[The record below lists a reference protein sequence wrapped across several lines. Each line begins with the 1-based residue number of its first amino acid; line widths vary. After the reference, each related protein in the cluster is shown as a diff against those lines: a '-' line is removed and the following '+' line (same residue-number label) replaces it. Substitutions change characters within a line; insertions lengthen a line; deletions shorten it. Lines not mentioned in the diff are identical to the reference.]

1 MYSFRVFAARRD
13 RTGAK
18 DHPPHIQPPS
28 PAHWNGWGALGPGRL
43 CSNLP
48 GEQTRVVLVPMLPG
62 CRTGNP
68 GSTPGLSAHIKPSAR
83 AHQAEGAGCIS
94 PPAALAAVGLPGC
107 RRAGG
112 QSMKH
117 SPSIL
122 QRGRLSRP
130 CRRRSLSAAALR
142 GRHGI
147 RHPSCKPDWVRRART
162 GRQPAAAPLRAASG
176 AAGIYITPLDVIPV
190 AGSCQILN
198 PRSVLPPQLCV
209 GTSPSGQAANPV
221 FCMPRSAI
229 HQIQSRQASFFRA
242 RNLGP
247 QIKCPPDIHAV
258 LLSPDLPPFHPAL
271 GENPGIPCRTQRR
284 PGTRADPGGRYAG
297 TVFHPTHSPSPPC
310 AWTDGKK

>member
-1 MYSFRVFAARRD
+1 MYSFRVFAARRSAARRD

-28 PAHWNGWGALGPGRL
+28 PRTMVDGGALGPGRL

-48 GEQTRVVLVPMLPG
+48 GEQIRVVLVPMPPG

-68 GSTPGLSAHIKPSAR
+68 GSTPGLSAHIEPSAR
-83 AHQAEGAGCIS
+83 ARQTEGAGCIS

-142 GRHGI
+142 GRRRI
-147 RHPSCKPDWVRRART
+147 RHPSCKPELGAPGSNR
-162 GRQPAAAPLRAASG
+162 PAACCG
-176 AAGIYITPLDVIPV
+176 TP
-190 AGSCQILN
+190 
-198 PRSVLPPQLCV
+198 
-209 GTSPSGQAANPV
+209 
-221 FCMPRSAI
+221 
-229 HQIQSRQASFFRA
+229 
-242 RNLGP
+242 
-247 QIKCPPDIHAV
+247 
-258 LLSPDLPPFHPAL
+258 
-271 GENPGIPCRTQRR
+271 
-284 PGTRADPGGRYAG
+284 
-297 TVFHPTHSPSPPC
+297 
-310 AWTDGKK
+310 